1 MLKMELGHLKCVNSL
16 FKNGQIL
23 PRPRIPQDAQP
34 ALIKA
39 ELLFFFR
46 TFSVKYYIRN
56 KFPCCHLFTEFKHLK
71 NLNYCEKVS

>member
-39 ELLFFFR
+39 ELLFFSGHF
-46 TFSVKYYIRN
+46 
-56 KFPCCHLFTEFKHLK
+56 L
-71 NLNYCEKVS
+71 